1 LYADGLCAGD
11 EAAAEAVRTGAA
23 GAELAAVL
31 ARRGT
36 WDGRGGGREK
46 AAGSGT
52 EARSKVRAEF
62 AVPASGRDVA
72 EVYRRALISRK
83 GDSHVR

>member
-1 LYADGLCAGD
+1 MADAGLR
-11 EAAAEAVRTGAA
+11 ERRAVSA